1 MTARGSS
8 VRKTRKHP
16 RPPKQPR
23 PPRFQRVPPLIIV
36 TLQTFN
42 SWIILSGGQKGVT
55 GSENIHL
62 CKATEI
68 LLYLGAGTILT
79 ITTRVSSQEKLSGKY
94 LTWET
99 SSTVWFLHSFVL
111 CTMPFSYSSS
121 TILSLIQWLSSLL
134 LLCNRNSYRQRNVF
148 LYPPQVASMCD
159 GVENTVVG
167 NGECG
172 TNGNT
177 KVFKAG
183 ESSRPVWSS
192 WWHPLQV

>member
-1 MTARGSS
+1 MTARGSL
-8 VRKTRKHP
+8 VRKTPKHP

-94 LTWET
+94 LAWET
-99 SSTVWFLHSFVL
+99 SAVWFLHSFL
-111 CTMPFSYSSS
+111 FCTMPFYSTS
-121 TILSLIQWLSSLL
+121 ILLIEWLSSLIL
-134 LLCNRNSYRQRNVF
+134 LEQKL
-148 LYPPQVASMCD
+148 L
-159 GVENTVVG
+159 
-167 NGECG
+167 
-172 TNGNT
+172 
-177 KVFKAG
+177 
-183 ESSRPVWSS
+183 SSKKCIPLSSTSRIHVWCRKRSG
-192 WWHPLQV
+192 WKWRMWN